1 VEHVVDVVLEL
12 HNVLVVQLVLN
23 VIKDIGKL
31 GQYHQLLVLNI

>member
-31 GQYHQLLVLNI
+31 GQYYQLLVLNI

>member
-1 VEHVVDVVLEL
+1 MDVVLEL

-31 GQYHQLLVLNI
+31 GQYNQLLVLNI